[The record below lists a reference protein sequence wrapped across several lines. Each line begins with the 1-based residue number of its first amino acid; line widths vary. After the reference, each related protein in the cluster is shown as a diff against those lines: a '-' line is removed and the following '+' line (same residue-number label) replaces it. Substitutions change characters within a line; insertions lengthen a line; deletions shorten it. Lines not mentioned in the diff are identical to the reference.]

1 MAAPLSWFADGSHFS
16 QTPRS
21 LLGLLLLSAILQRA
35 HRDADPARMRT
46 RMLARWRHTTP
57 RSAAAAPRQHT
68 HSRVLSVSFSSFLF
82 LLFARGFRF
91 GYFLALS
98 AFLSHRG
105 PGGVSPFLPC
115 SLLSWP
121 LYLLQ
126 LPPPPPPS
134 QPISQCRCS
143 AANPRARGRAAAHIA
158 PAVRNPAPNATGENE
173 LQEGN

>member
-21 LLGLLLLSAILQRA
+21 LLGRLSSRQYYSALFATPTQRA
-35 HRDADPARMRT
+35 CAQGCSHDGATQPPARR
-46 RMLARWRHTTP
+46 RRRGN
-57 RSAAAAPRQHT
+57 T

-126 LPPPPPPS
+126 LLPPPPPS

-143 AANPRARGRAAAHIA
+143 AANPRARGRATAHIA
-158 PAVRNPAPNATGENE
+158 PAVRNPAPKATRENE
-173 LQEGN
+173 LQPGN